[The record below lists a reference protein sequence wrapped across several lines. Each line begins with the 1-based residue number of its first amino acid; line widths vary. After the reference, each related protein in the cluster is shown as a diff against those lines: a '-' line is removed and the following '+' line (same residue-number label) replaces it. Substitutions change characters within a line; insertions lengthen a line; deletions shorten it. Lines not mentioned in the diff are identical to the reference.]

1 MNQPATPILTILRP
15 LALAA
20 VLLTL
25 GAGCATTDYVTGK
38 RTQNMYTLADEI
50 QLGRSAYLET
60 RNTLQK
66 TDTPINQDPARV
78 ALIREITTNIAA
90 VAHITNLT
98 YETTFVGD
106 PDIVNAYAFP
116 GGHMMVFEG
125 LWNETNGLVQT
136 VDELAAVIGHEIAHV
151 NCRHS
156 TEAMTRQM
164 LPNLL
169 LAGGMIWAEIEE
181 KEDLQLLFGGLMVVH
196 NGLVVTKYSRKDE
209 LEADRVGMFYM
220 AQAGY
225 DPAAAPRIVAAIE
238 SARDRGDSI
247 GSVIACVCR
256 GVPAGWGEPVFDK
269 LTAQLARAMMSIPAT
284 RGFEVGAGFAAA
296 RMRGSEHNDPFT
308 ARPGGGIRPAS
319 NHCGGIQ
326 GGISNGEEIFFS
338 VAFKP
343 VSTISLPQSTAGF
356 DGTPVTFEAK
366 GRHDPC
372 VLPRAVPVVEAMAA
386 LVLGDAF
393 LHQQIQLMP
402 RPAAARPE
410 NSP

>member
-181 KEDLQLLFGGLMVVH
+181 KKTSSFFGGLMVVH

-225 DPAAAPRIVAAIE
+225 DPAAAPRVWE
-238 SARDRGDSI
+238 RLS
-247 GSVIACVCR
+247 
-256 GVPAGWGEPVFDK
+256 
-269 LTAQLARAMMSIPAT
+269 Q
-284 RGFEVGAGFAAA
+284 
-296 RMRGSEHNDPFT
+296 
-308 ARPGGGIRPAS
+308 ARPGQASQPLSIFSTHPRDTLRAQELPKHQPPAR
-319 NHCGGIQ
+319 
-326 GGISNGEEIFFS
+326 
-338 VAFKP
+338 AATAA
-343 VSTISLPQSTAGF
+343 VS
-356 DGTPVTFEAK
+356 DGT
-366 GRHDPC
+366 RRSD
-372 VLPRAVPVVEAMAA
+372 LPTTTPKTKANQTQKQP
-386 LVLGDAF
+386 
-393 LHQQIQLMP
+393 
-402 RPAAARPE
+402 PAT
-410 NSP
+410 

>member
-156 TEAMTRQM
+156 TEAMTRQ
-164 LPNLL
+164 N
-169 LAGGMIWAEIEE
+169 
-181 KEDLQLLFGGLMVVH
+181 
-196 NGLVVTKYSRKDE
+196 
-209 LEADRVGMFYM
+209 
-220 AQAGY
+220 
-225 DPAAAPRIVAAIE
+225 
-238 SARDRGDSI
+238 
-247 GSVIACVCR
+247 
-256 GVPAGWGEPVFDK
+256 
-269 LTAQLARAMMSIPAT
+269 
-284 RGFEVGAGFAAA
+284 
-296 RMRGSEHNDPFT
+296 
-308 ARPGGGIRPAS
+308 
-319 NHCGGIQ
+319 
-326 GGISNGEEIFFS
+326 
-338 VAFKP
+338 
-343 VSTISLPQSTAGF
+343 
-356 DGTPVTFEAK
+356 
-366 GRHDPC
+366 
-372 VLPRAVPVVEAMAA
+372 
-386 LVLGDAF
+386 
-393 LHQQIQLMP
+393 
-402 RPAAARPE
+402 
-410 NSP
+410 

>member
-15 LALAA
+15 QAAA
-20 VLLTL
+20 VLPL

-169 LAGGMIWAEIEE
+169 LTGGMMGRNRRKRRPPAP
-181 KEDLQLLFGGLMVVH
+181 FGGLMVVH
-196 NGLVVTKYSRKDE
+196 NGLVVTKYSAKTNSK
-209 LEADRVGMFYM
+209 
-220 AQAGY
+220 
-225 DPAAAPRIVAAIE
+225 P
-238 SARDRGDSI
+238 
-247 GSVIACVCR
+247 
-256 GVPAGWGEPVFDK
+256 
-269 LTAQLARAMMSIPAT
+269 TAS
-284 RGFEVGAGFAAA
+284 G
-296 RMRGSEHNDPFT
+296 
-308 ARPGGGIRPAS
+308 
-319 NHCGGIQ
+319 
-326 GGISNGEEIFFS
+326 
-338 VAFKP
+338 
-343 VSTISLPQSTAGF
+343 
-356 DGTPVTFEAK
+356 
-366 GRHDPC
+366 
-372 VLPRAVPVVEAMAA
+372 
-386 LVLGDAF
+386 
-393 LHQQIQLMP
+393 
-402 RPAAARPE
+402 
-410 NSP
+410 

>member
-225 DPAAAPRIVAAIE
+225 DPAAAPRVWE
-238 SARDRGDSI
+238 RLSQARPTQASQPLSI
-247 GSVIACVCR
+247 FSTHPRDTLRAQELR
-256 GVPAGWGEPVFDK
+256 KHLPA
-269 LTAQLARAMMSIPAT
+269 ARA
-284 RGFEVGAGFAAA
+284 RYEAA
-296 RMRGSEHNDPFT
+296 
-308 ARPGGGIRPAS
+308 
-319 NHCGGIQ
+319 
-326 GGISNGEEIFFS
+326 
-338 VAFKP
+338 P
-343 VSTISLPQSTAGF
+343 VKR
-356 DGTPVTFEAK
+356 DGT
-366 GRHDPC
+366 RRRSD
-372 VLPRAVPVVEAMAA
+372 LPPTTTPQKTKSKPKPKSNPQPK
-386 LVLGDAF
+386 
-393 LHQQIQLMP
+393 HYK
-402 RPAAARPE
+402 
-410 NSP
+410 N